1 MKTRSIGE
9 ILKQERE
16 RHRLSL
22 SDLAKR
28 TRIREEYLFSLEN
41 NDFDKLPAA
50 IFVKGYIRSYG
61 QVFGFDHRPL
71 QALLRRDYKESAR
84 GKLVP
89 REFIKPVL
97 KRRFVWT
104 QATMTAIVLSVIF
117 LAFVSYVLFSWI
129 NLQKPPEL
137 TVLQPQDDQL
147 VSSQVIIEGKTLP
160 DAMISVNSQ
169 PVALQIDG
177 SFKTE
182 ILLPRDGI
190 NTITIEAS
198 DRRGKVRTIQ
208 RTVKVEY

>member
-16 RHRLSL
+16 RHRLSV

-28 TRIREEYLFSLEN
+28 TRIRQDYLLALEN

-61 QVFGFDHRPL
+61 QVFGFDHKPL
-71 QALLRRDYKESAR
+71 QALLRRDYKESAK

-97 KRRFVWT
+97 KRKFVWT
-104 QATMTAIVLSVIF
+104 PATMTAIVLSAVF
-117 LAFVSYVLFSWI
+117 LTFVSYVLFSWI

-137 TVLQPQDDQL
+137 TVLQPQDDQV

-160 DAMISVNSQ
+160 DAMVSVNSQ
-169 PVALQIDG
+169 PVALQMDG

-182 ILLPRDGI
+182 ILLPRDGV

>member
-28 TRIREEYLFSLEN
+28 TRIREDYLLSLEN

-117 LAFVSYVLFSWI
+117 LTFVSYVLFSWI